1 MGIGGE
7 TGEKGDLGD
16 AGDIGE
22 KVCPHSFVG

>member
-22 KVCPHSFVG
+22 KVCQHSFVG